1 MNNQNELI
9 TEIAKLPLRAKTFLL
24 SAGANIT
31 EAYTVAR
38 AEKNIIAA
46 ILSAAYAALTSAP
59 PLLYYFAALVL
70 SSGHIVLGT
79 YPLGVAF
86 LASSGRW
93 APLAYAGA
101 LTSALIFSDSIAVD
115 VAVYTLVLCLRR
127 LTVIFIDANRRIF
140 DFEDKL
146 RVKMAVSAIGGTV
159 LGAYHAIGGGFS
171 FASLLAFLLYV
182 ILTPTLTF
190 LYSAVTAKQGIND
203 VTLYKQAGVAVLA
216 VSLVVVLR
224 DITLLGINIATV
236 SAMLMTICAA
246 KRYGILKSVLLG
258 LFMGLIL
265 PPALMPAFALAA
277 FTSGILFSASPYI
290 ATAAG
295 TLAAVSW
302 VIYAGGY
309 ITAASVSPSLLFGGI
324 LTAVV
329 MYSDVLTVKTIE
341 KTDAVPNEAILLT
354 DKLRR
359 EDTDTLLRARAD
371 AFSGLSDMLYRLS
384 DRVCRPSFF
393 DVKEVIAEG
402 KRKICRRC
410 KKRDFCYTEHE
421 GETEDAWDKVAV
433 KVANNG
439 IFRETDVPPF
449 LADNCRHVEEL
460 CCGIN
465 ESYAEMLRSLIDTDK
480 TEIMAFDYGAISS
493 VLSNVIA
500 SRQSDYEIDNKLSQR
515 FAARLREHKIY
526 AKRVCVFGNRRKTV
540 FISDLKLSQLHI
552 GEEDLRRLASDVC
565 GGEFSSPE
573 FELKGGSINATLR
586 SVAAYSVIFKKRQ
599 STKSESS
606 ACGDSALG
614 FPCREDRYCA
624 LISDGMGSGREAALT
639 SGICA
644 LFIEK
649 MMSAG
654 NSAAVTLGMLN
665 SMIRAKGAECS
676 ATVDMLDFDLLTG
689 QAHFIKSG
697 AAPSYIVRGS
707 EVFRIDSKTIPVGLI
722 RSLDAEETTV
732 RTEEGDIIVMVSDGV
747 AEDDGDAAWLCTLLS
762 DVCDRG
768 TADTAELI
776 IKEAERRLQKK
787 DDATVCVIR
796 VASSTKV
803 SDAI

>member
-1 MNNQNELI
+1 MNNQNEPIKELSRLSLQVK
-9 TEIAKLPLRAKTFLL
+9 AFLL
-24 SAGANIT
+24 SAVANINK
-31 EAYTVAR
+31 AYTVAR
-38 AEKNIIAA
+38 TEKNTVAA
-46 ILSAAYAALTSAP
+46 ILSAAYAALTSAV
-59 PLLYYFAALVL
+59 PLLYYFAALIL
-70 SSGHIVLGT
+70 SSEHIVIGT
-79 YPLGVAF
+79 YPLGIAF

-93 APLAYAGA
+93 APMAYAGT
-101 LTSALIFSDSIAVD
+101 LTAALIFSDSVAVD
-115 VAVYTLVLCLRR
+115 IAVYTLVLCLRR
-127 LTVIFIDANRRIF
+127 LTVIFIDSHRRIF

-146 RVKMAVSAIGGTV
+146 RVKMAVSTIGGAV
-159 LGAYHAIGGGFS
+159 LGAYQAINADFS
-171 FASLLAFLLYV
+171 LASLFAFLLYV

-203 VTLYKQAGVAVLA
+203 VTLYKQAGAAALVVSLVAVLRN
-216 VSLVVVLR
+216 L
-224 DITLLGINIATV
+224 TLLGINVAV
-236 SAMLMTICAA
+236 AAAMLMTICAA
-246 KRYGILKSVLLG
+246 KRYGTYKSVIFG

-265 PPALMPAFALAA
+265 PPSLMPVFALAA
-277 FTSGILFSASPYI
+277 ITSGILFSASPYI
-290 ATAAG
+290 ATAASS
-295 TLAAVSW
+295 LAALSW
-302 VIYAGGY
+302 AIYAGGY
-309 ITAASVSPSLLFGGI
+309 IIATAVAPSFLLGGV
-324 LTAVV
+324 LAAVV
-329 MYSDVLTVKTIE
+329 MYSDILTAKPSE
-341 KTDAVPNEAILLT
+341 KADTVPAEAILLT
-354 DKLRR
+354 DRLRR
-359 EDTDTLLRARAD
+359 EDTDALLHARAN

-384 DRVCRPSFF
+384 DRICRPSFF
-393 DVKEVIAEG
+393 DVKEVIADG

-439 IFRETDVPPF
+439 ILRETDVPPF
-449 LADNCRHVEEL
+449 LSDNCRHVEEL

-465 ESYAEMLRSLIDTDK
+465 EAYAELLRSLIDTDK

-493 VLSNVIA
+493 VLSGMIA
-500 SRQSDYEIDNKLSQR
+500 ERQVDYEIDHKLSQKL
-515 FAARLREHKIY
+515 AAHLREHKIH
-526 AKRVCVFGNRRKTV
+526 AKRVCIFGNRKKTV
-540 FISDLKLSQLHI
+540 FISDLKLSQIHI
-552 GEEDLRRLASDVC
+552 GEDDLRRLTSDVC

-573 FELKGGSINATLR
+573 FELKGGSINATMR
-586 SVAAYSVIFKKRQ
+586 SEASFSVIFQKRQ

-606 ACGDSALG
+606 ACGDSAMG

-639 SGICA
+639 SGMCA

-654 NSAAVTLGMLN
+654 NSASVTLQMLN

-676 ATVDMLDFDLLTG
+676 ASVDMLDFDLLTG

-697 AAPSYIVRGS
+697 AAPSYIVRGG

-732 RTEEGDIIVMVSDGV
+732 RTEVGDIIVMVSDGV
-747 AEDDGDAAWLCTLLS
+747 AEDDRDSVWLCTLLS

-768 TADTAELI
+768 TADTADLI

-796 VASSTKV
+796 VASSAKTNDV
-803 SDAI
+803 I